1 MDPTVRR
8 REKGREGE
16 CNYQLAKCIHIPSQK
31 DWDVGGGKRAGE
43 SEGGRKTGR
52 CMKGEVV
59 GTERGGGGVQSEGL
73 LVKWMQGRK
82 QG

>member
-1 MDPTVRR
+1 MDATVRQ

-31 DWDVGGGKRAGE
+31 DWDVGGGKRARE

-52 CMKGEVV
+52 CMKGE
-59 GTERGGGGVQSEGL
+59 GGMQSEGL